1 MISIKSIIKSYRFK
15 KQNIYMPES
24 KYHLQWESTNVPPAK
39 HVPKPHLD
47 IWARFWCLNSF
58 SDDVLEPTIQQSNQ
72 LVAWFVFID
81 ITNEITT
88 IFPENR
94 LHENERMCLNIGIAI
109 PIDPNHRPHDNNDD
123 KASNLRLPYFR
134 HAQILYV
141 KEQHPQKHH

>member
-1 MISIKSIIKSYRFK
+1 MGINKCPSC
-15 KQNIYMPES
+15 
-24 KYHLQWESTNVPPAK
+24 K

-88 IFPENR
+88 ILPENR

-123 KASNLRLPYFR
+123 EAASNLRYPISDMPKSCMLKNNIPKN
-134 HAQILYV
+134 IT
-141 KEQHPQKHH
+141 KSTTSQKTSEYTSIKSVII